1 MENSNIF
8 LPISQNVGNPP
19 EFFPCI
25 EENRFKSFFPLSESK
40 AFQQICKATTDLLDL
55 QHPTGREE
63 EKYYYSPIQTE
74 TFCCTL
80 DLSGTINQNTSIKTT
95 FAFFFFFLHLPTS
108 THKHALLFNY
118 TEEFTFMKHEPSKA
132 ILT

>member
-55 QHPTGREE
+55 QHPTGKEE
-63 EKYYYSPIQTE
+63 EKYYYSPIQMK

-80 DLSGTINQNTSIKTT
+80 DLSGIIKQNANVRQMT
-95 FAFFFFFLHLPTS
+95 FSFLSYLPTS
-108 THKHALLFNY
+108 THKHSLFLNFMRK
-118 TEEFTFMKHEPSKA
+118 FTSIKHEPSKA
-132 ILT
+132 ILA